1 MWIKFHIFMMAM
13 SLYVC
18 MVCTDWGSGDILNG
32 KFELTKNAEIS
43 KLFTSSITFIIYM
56 WTLLAPRLFPSRNFY
71 FE

>member
-32 KFELTKNAEIS
+32 KFELTKNA
-43 KLFTSSITFIIYM
+43 
-56 WTLLAPRLFPSRNFY
+56 
-71 FE
+71 